1 MTFSFYKYLK
11 LCLKKQNVEFLI
23 KNEDR
28 NKVKYSNFE
37 KEYENELGAR
47 IDGVENFS
55 TQLKEL
61 KRKLSVYTSYRRE
74 LKSFKNDKNV
84 KILNLT
90 QAKIK
95 DLELNKNAEVKF
107 VQTIL
112 NRVKLA
118 EDSVKSSNDLGFGY
132 QVLVPGGAETKKYE
146 ELDLK
151 IQAVEDD
158 MAKFV
163 ARTDIETD
171 FTRPIKNILSVM
183 NEVPKLP
190 QYQVGWKK
198 NLEYNIHMQLME
210 EYLPVM

>member
-1 MTFSFYKYLK
+1 MQRIETSQDEKDFAQIGDIFSKYLK

-28 NKVKYSNFE
+28 NKVKYPNFE

-132 QVLVPGGAETKKYE
+132 QVLHG
-146 ELDLK
+146 
-151 IQAVEDD
+151 
-158 MAKFV
+158 
-163 ARTDIETD
+163 
-171 FTRPIKNILSVM
+171 
-183 NEVPKLP
+183 
-190 QYQVGWKK
+190 
-198 NLEYNIHMQLME
+198 
-210 EYLPVM
+210 